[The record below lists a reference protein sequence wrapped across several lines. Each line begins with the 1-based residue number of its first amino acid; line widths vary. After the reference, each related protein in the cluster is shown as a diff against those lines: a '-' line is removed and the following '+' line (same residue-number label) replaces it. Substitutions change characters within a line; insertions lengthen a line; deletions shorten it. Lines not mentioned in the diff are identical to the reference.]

1 MQKAL
6 EKTREWTAP
15 FTSQAYF
22 DEVKGIADATGLNYD
37 LLYHLQMFPELTK
50 AQCSFFGA
58 WGSAVK
64 NKGYSYQ
71 LRSLDFVTDGPFVEF
86 NQVTVY
92 HPTDG
97 GHAYAQVGW
106 PANIGALSGMSEG
119 TCPRRTD
126 TVLTRQYRSTNT
138 VLTLYWHNSD
148 SVLPGQF

>member
-1 MQKAL
+1 MAEVGMQKAL

-138 VLTLYWHNSD
+138 VLTLY
-148 SVLPGQF
+148 